1 MVHRHDKV
9 VLVDARVDTTDNR
22 VSGNVFSD
30 NTPLDFLTGDQYNK
44 AVEIL
49 TQVTQALEEDI
60 EQAASPALLELQL
73 NNTAGDLSSH
83 STSLSELE
91 DGHTAENPLEYED
104 DYIAESHL
112 PKNLTFDLD
121 QDYIT
126 ADIPSSP
133 NSSIML
139 QLEDDDTA
147 ESPALVE
154 LYQDNTAE
162 SQGSLSQLAKL
173 KLAEKKESEHSW
185 GEEARQLGSEGFLIG
200 GEDVVDDGESQLGE
214 GSGWYTVPPGRDFG
228 LIQEIV
234 NL

>member
-9 VLVDARVDTTDNR
+9 ILVDVRVDTTENR

-30 NTPLDFLTGDQYNK
+30 NTPLDFLTGDQYDK

-49 TQVTQALEEDI
+49 TQVTQALEESI
-60 EQAASPALLELQL
+60 EQTASPALLELQP
-73 NNTAGDLSSH
+73 NDTGEDL
-83 STSLSELE
+83 TSYSNSLFELE
-91 DGHTAENPLEYED
+91 DGHTTENPLEYED

-112 PKNLTFDLD
+112 PKNHTFDLD
-121 QDYIT
+121 QDYTT
-126 ADIPSSP
+126 ADIARSP
-133 NSSIML
+133 NSSEL
-139 QLEDDDTA
+139 LHLEDDYTA
-147 ESPALVE
+147 ESPALLE
-154 LYQDNTAE
+154 LYNTAE
-162 SQGSLSQLAKL
+162 SQGSRSRLAKL
-173 KLAEKKESEHSW
+173 KLAETKESEHSW

-200 GEDVVDDGESQLGE
+200 GEDLVDDGESQLGE